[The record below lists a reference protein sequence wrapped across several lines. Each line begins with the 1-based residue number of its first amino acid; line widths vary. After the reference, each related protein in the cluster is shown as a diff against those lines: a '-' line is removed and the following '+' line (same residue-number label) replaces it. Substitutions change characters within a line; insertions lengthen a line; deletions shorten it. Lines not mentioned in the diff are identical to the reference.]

1 LKKENKK
8 HLPLFGVGP
17 IYVGLILILTIVFI
31 ILSVKEIIPY
41 YQLSF
46 LRIPFIIIGVLLI
59 ILGIYIWIQGAIKS
73 KIDDNILK
81 NKLVTTGIYS
91 YTRNPL
97 YTSFIFIFTGILF
110 IMNNL
115 WLLILPFIYWLLLTI
130 FMINTE
136 EKWLLNLYGKEY
148 KDYCERVNRCIPI
161 KIRR

>member
-1 LKKENKK
+1 MKKDSNK
-8 HLPLFGVGP
+8 HLPLFGIGP
-17 IYVGLILILTIVFI
+17 IYVGIILFLTIIFS
-31 ILSVKEIIPY
+31 ILSLKRIIPY
-41 YQLSF
+41 NQLSF
-46 LRIPFIIIGVLLI
+46 LKIPFIIIGVLLI

-97 YTSFIFIFTGILF
+97 YTAFILIFTGILF

-136 EKWLLNLYGKEY
+136 EKWLRQLYGKEY
-148 KDYCERVNRCIPI
+148 EDYCKKVNRCIPV
-161 KIRR
+161 KKK